1 MSYME
6 CELLGQSYTLACH
19 PGCEPM
25 LRLAVQTVEDELT
38 AIRDAGKIKTRERMA
53 ILAALNVAFRLAE
66 QLVAPPPSPEELL
79 EGQQTDRAM
88 IDLMIQQ
95 IDAALPPANWP
106 ADIPPPPP
114 PPPEPDVRSGPPADV
129 PILTTPWMPP
139 S

>member
-1 MSYME
+1 
-6 CELLGQSYTLACH
+6 
-19 PGCEPM
+19 M

-106 ADIPPPPP
+106 ADLPPPL
-114 PPPEPDVRSGPPADV
+114 PPEPDVRSGPPADV